1 MITIRS
7 VTTPREFDRFIA
19 VPWEIFAD
27 DPNWVPPLKF
37 ERREFLNPKKNPYFE
52 HAKTAFFIAER
63 NGRDVGRISAQICE
77 IYLQRYQNQTGHFG
91 FIDAVDDAEVFA
103 ALFAAAEGWLQ
114 ENGMTH
120 ALGPFSLSI
129 NEETGTLVEGFDR
142 PPMVMMG
149 HALPFYNA
157 RIIEQGYG
165 KAKDVL
171 CYDYDLKSEMPRRMR
186 AIIKKLMKNGTI
198 SVRPLRMK
206 HLARDVDM
214 ILDIFNDAWSDN
226 WSFVPMTD
234 KEISALANTLKMLVK
249 ERAVAIAFD
258 RGEPAA
264 MAVSLPNV
272 NELIRDLDGRLLPFG
287 WLKLLWRLKIKNP
300 KSMRVVL
307 MGVRKKY
314 HATPMAATLSMAV
327 VERLQ
332 HYHRLIGTER
342 AEFSWI
348 LEDNMPMRNM
358 IESAGGRHSKTYRLY
373 KKDL

>member
-1 MITIRS
+1 MITVRS

-27 DPNWVPPLKF
+27 DPNWVAPLKF

-63 NGRDVGRISAQICE
+63 NGRDAGRISAQICE

-103 ALFAAAEGWLQ
+103 ALFAAAEDWLRK
-114 ENGMTH
+114 NGMAH

-157 RIIEQGYG
+157 RIIEQGYA

-171 CYDYDLKSEMPRRMR
+171 CYDYDLKSEMPRSML
-186 AIIKKLMKNGTI
+186 AIVKKLMKSGTI
-198 SVRPLRMK
+198 SVRPLEMK

-314 HATPMAATLSMAV
+314 HATPMAAALSMAV

-332 HYHRLIGTER
+332 HYHRLIGTEQ